1 MTNNFFEIKNGNFT
15 ASEKNKVNNVNLVIE
30 KQGEIISLLG
40 PSGIGK
46 TTILRTIAGL
56 QKLSEGRIKLRDKI
70 LASDEI
76 HIEPEKRNVA
86 LSFQDNSLFPNYK
99 VIDNIKFGEKRTN
112 GHGSSVDVKEII
124 ELLRIEPILKKYPH
138 QISAGEAQRVS
149 LARSL
154 MSKPDLLLL
163 DEPFSNIDQSLK
175 EEIQVSVKKLLKRIN
190 LTTIIVTHDSY
201 EAFSMAD
208 KCGIILDQELK
219 QYDVPYNVHHE
230 PNSIDVANF
239 LNKGI
244 FIDVQVVDS
253 ECAVHRLKH
262 DELGEIRGKLSNN
275 FPSGSK
281 VKLLLQPEDLIH
293 DDQSKLKLEV
303 VDRKFRGTNFI
314 YTLKTKKG
322 EHLPVFVH
330 SHHIHQHEKSEQF
343 GVKSPIYIDHLS
355 MFLSKY
361 NHLAPLAQLDR
372 ASVF

>member
-1 MTNNFFEIKNGNFT
+1 MVKNFFEIKQGNFV
-15 ASEKNKVNNVNLVIE
+15 ASEKNKVINVNLKIDN
-30 KQGEIISLLG
+30 QGEIISLLG
-40 PSGIGK
+40 PSGVGK

-56 QKLSEGRIKLRDKI
+56 QKLSSGQIFLKDKLI
-70 LASDEI
+70 SSDTI

-99 VIDNIKFGEKRTN
+99 VIDNINFGKKRLN
-112 GHGSSVDVKEII
+112 GNASVINAEEII
-124 ELLRIEPILKKYPH
+124 DLLHIEPILEKFPH

-175 EEIQVSVKKLLKRIN
+175 DEIQVSVKKLLKRIN

-208 KCGIILDQELK
+208 KCGIILNQELK
-219 QYDVPYNVHHE
+219 QYDVPYKVHHE
-230 PNSIDVANF
+230 PNSIEIANF
-239 LNKGI
+239 LNKGV

-253 ECAVHRLKH
+253 ECAVHRLNH
-262 DELGEIRGKLSNN
+262 EVLGEIRGKLSNN
-275 FPSGSK
+275 FPSGAK

-303 VDRKFRGTNFI
+303 VDRKFRGTNFV
-314 YTLKTKKG
+314 YTLKTKNG

-330 SHHIHQHEKSEQF
+330 SHHIHQHEKSEKF
-343 GVKSPIYIDHLS
+343 GIKSPIYIDHLVC
-355 MFLSKY
+355 F
-361 NHLAPLAQLDR
+361 
-372 ASVF
+372 

>member
-1 MTNNFFEIKNGNFT
+1 MSNRFFEIKSGNFV
-15 ASEKNKVNNVNLVIE
+15 ASEKNKVNNVNLKIE
-30 KQGEIISLLG
+30 NQGEIVSLLG
-40 PSGIGK
+40 PSGVGK
-46 TTILRTIAGL
+46 TTVLRTIAGL
-56 QKLSEGRIKLRDKI
+56 QKLSSGEIFLKNKLI
-70 LASDEI
+70 SSNNI
-76 HIEPEKRNVA
+76 HIEPEKRNIA

-99 VIDNIKFGEKRTN
+99 VIDNINFGKKRAN
-112 GHGSSVDVKEII
+112 GNASIIDANEII
-124 ELLRIEPILKKYPH
+124 KLLHIEPILEKFPH

-175 EEIQVSVKKLLKRIN
+175 DEIQVSVKKLLKRIN

-253 ECAVHRLKH
+253 ECAVHRLNH
-262 DELGEIRGKLSNN
+262 EILGEIRGKLSNN

-314 YTLKTKKG
+314 YTLKTKNG

-330 SHHIHQHEKSEQF
+330 SHHIHQHEKSEKF
-343 GVKSPIYIDHLS
+343 GIKSPIYIDHLVC
-355 MFLSKY
+355 F
-361 NHLAPLAQLDR
+361 
-372 ASVF
+372 

>member
-1 MTNNFFEIKNGNFT
+1 MVKQFFEIKNGNFV
-15 ASEKNKVNNVNLVIE
+15 ASEKNKVNDVNLKIE
-30 KQGEIISLLG
+30 NQGEIVSLLG
-40 PSGIGK
+40 PSGVGK

-56 QKLSEGRIKLRDKI
+56 QKLSSGEIFLKDKLI
-70 LASDEI
+70 SSNQI
-76 HIEPEKRNVA
+76 HVEPEKRNIA

-99 VIDNIKFGEKRTN
+99 VIDNINFGRKRSNENGFKYEAEDIIRLLHIEGILEKF
-112 GHGSSVDVKEII
+112 
-124 ELLRIEPILKKYPH
+124 PH

-175 EEIQVSVKKLLKRIN
+175 DEIQVSVKKLLKNIN

-208 KCGIILDQELK
+208 KCGIILNQELK

-230 PNSIDVANF
+230 PNSIEIANF
-239 LNKGI
+239 LNKGV
-244 FIDVQVVDS
+244 FIDVKVVDS
-253 ECAVHRLKH
+253 KCAVHRLNH
-262 DELGEIRGKLSNN
+262 EILGEIRGKLSND
-275 FPSGSK
+275 FPSGAK

-293 DDQSKLKLEV
+293 DDQSQLKLEV

-314 YTLKTKKG
+314 YTLKTKNG

-330 SHHIHQHEKSEQF
+330 SHHIHQHEKSEKF
-343 GVKSPIYIDHLS
+343 GIKSPIYIDHLVC
-355 MFLSKY
+355 F
-361 NHLAPLAQLDR
+361 
-372 ASVF
+372 

>member
-1 MTNNFFEIKNGNFT
+1 MSKIFFEIKNGYFT
-15 ASEKNKVNNVNLVIE
+15 ASEKNKVNNVNLKIE

-40 PSGIGK
+40 PSGVGK
-46 TTILRTIAGL
+46 TTILRSIAGL
-56 QKLSEGRIKLRDKI
+56 QKISSGEIYLKNKLISSNKVH
-70 LASDEI
+70 L
-76 HIEPEKRNVA
+76 EPEKRNIA

-99 VIDNIKFGEKRTN
+99 VIENINFGKKRLN
-112 GHGSSVDVKEII
+112 GNGFNYKSDDIVK
-124 ELLRIEPILKKYPH
+124 LLHIEPILNKYPH

-163 DEPFSNIDQSLK
+163 DEPFSNIDQNLK
-175 EEIQVSVKKLLKRIN
+175 EEIQISVKKLLKKIN

-201 EAFSMAD
+201 EAFSIAD
-208 KCGIILDQELK
+208 KCGIILNQELK

-244 FIDVQVVDS
+244 FIDVKVIDS

-262 DELGEIRGKLSNN
+262 EELGEIRGKLSNSFN
-275 FPSGSK
+275 SGSK

-293 DDQSKLKLEV
+293 DDQSNLKLEV
-303 VDRKFRGTNFI
+303 VDRKFRGTNFV

-330 SHHIHQHEKSEQF
+330 SHHIHQHEKSEKF
-343 GVKSPIYIDHLS
+343 GIKTPIYIDHLVC
-355 MFLSKY
+355 F
-361 NHLAPLAQLDR
+361 
-372 ASVF
+372 

>member
-1 MTNNFFEIKNGNFT
+1 MFNYFLEIQKGNFV
-15 ASEKNKVNNVNLVIE
+15 ASEKNKVNNVNLKIE
-30 KQGEIISLLG
+30 NQGEIISLLG

-46 TTILRTIAGL
+46 TTILRTLAGL
-56 QKLSEGRIKLRDKI
+56 QKLSSGKIFLKGKLISSNDV
-70 LASDEI
+70 
-76 HIEPEKRNVA
+76 HIEPEKRNIA
-86 LSFQDNSLFPNYK
+86 LSFQDNSLFPNYT
-99 VIDNIKFGEKRTN
+99 VIENINFGKKRAN
-112 GHGSSVDVKEII
+112 GNSSPVDTREII
-124 ELLRIEPILKKYPH
+124 SILHIEPILEKYPH

-175 EEIQVSVKKLLKRIN
+175 EEIQVSVKKLLKRIK

-219 QYDVPYNVHHE
+219 QFDVPYNVHHE

-244 FIDVQVVDS
+244 FIDVKVVDS
-253 ECAVHRLKH
+253 ECAVHRLQH
-262 DELGEIRGKLSNN
+262 EELGEIRGKLSNN

-343 GVKSPIYIDHLS
+343 GVKSPIYIDHLVC
-355 MFLSKY
+355 F
-361 NHLAPLAQLDR
+361 
-372 ASVF
+372 

>member
-1 MTNNFFEIKNGNFT
+1 MLKQFFEIKNGNFV
-15 ASEKNKVNNVNLVIE
+15 ASEKNKVNNVNLKIE
-30 KQGEIISLLG
+30 NQGEIVSLLG
-40 PSGIGK
+40 PSGVGK

-56 QKLSEGRIKLRDKI
+56 QKLNSGEIFLKNKLISSKKT
-70 LASDEI
+70 

-86 LSFQDNSLFPNYK
+86 LSFQDNSLFPNYN
-99 VIDNIKFGEKRTN
+99 VIDNINFGKKRAN
-112 GHGSSVDVKEII
+112 GSGSTIDVNEII
-124 ELLRIEPILKKYPH
+124 MLLHIEPILEKFPH

-175 EEIQVSVKKLLKRIN
+175 DEIQVSVKKLLKRIN

-208 KCGIILDQELK
+208 KCGIILNQELK

-230 PNSIDVANF
+230 PNSIEIANF
-239 LNKGI
+239 LNKGV
-244 FIDVQVVDS
+244 FIDVKVVDS
-253 ECAVHRLKH
+253 ECAVHRLNH
-262 DELGEIRGKLSNN
+262 QVLGEIRGKLSNN
-275 FPSGSK
+275 FPSGAK

-314 YTLKTKKG
+314 YTLKTKNG

-330 SHHIHQHEKSEQF
+330 SHHIHQHEKSEKF
-343 GVKSPIYIDHLS
+343 GIKSPIYIDHLVC
-355 MFLSKY
+355 F
-361 NHLAPLAQLDR
+361 
-372 ASVF
+372 

>member
-1 MTNNFFEIKNGNFT
+1 MSDNFLEIHKGNFV
-15 ASEKNKVNNVNLVIE
+15 ASEKNKVKNVNLKI
-30 KQGEIISLLG
+30 KSQGEIVSLLG

-56 QKLSEGRIKLRDKI
+56 QKLSSGSILLKGKV
-70 LASDEI
+70 LASDNI
-76 HIEPEKRNVA
+76 HIEPENRNIA

-99 VIDNIKFGEKRTN
+99 VIENINFGKKKSERNEPFVETEELIN
-112 GHGSSVDVKEII
+112 
-124 ELLRIEPILKKYPH
+124 LLRIEPILEKYPH

-175 EEIQVSVKKLLKRIN
+175 EEIQVSVKKLLKRLN

-208 KCGIILDQELK
+208 KCGIVLNQELK

-230 PNSIDVANF
+230 PNSIEVANF

-244 FIDVQVVDS
+244 FINVKVLDS
-253 ECAVHRLKH
+253 DCAVHRLKH
-262 DELGEIRGKLSNN
+262 EDLGEIRGKLSNK
-275 FPSGSK
+275 FPSGAN

-293 DDQSKLKLEV
+293 DDQSDLKLEII
-303 VDRKFRGTNFI
+303 DRKFRGTNFI
-314 YTLKTKKG
+314 YTLKTKTND
-322 EHLPVFVH
+322 LIPVFVH
-330 SHHIHQHEKSEQF
+330 SHHIHQHEIKEKF
-343 GVKSPIYIDHLS
+343 GVKTPIYIDHLVC
-355 MFLSKY
+355 F
-361 NHLAPLAQLDR
+361 
-372 ASVF
+372 

>member
-1 MTNNFFEIKNGNFT
+1 MLKQFFEIKNGNFV
-15 ASEKNKVNNVNLVIE
+15 ASEKNKVNNVNLKIQN
-30 KQGEIISLLG
+30 QGEIISLLG
-40 PSGIGK
+40 PSGVGK

-56 QKLSEGRIKLRDKI
+56 QKLNSGEIFLKNKLI
-70 LASDEI
+70 SSDNI
-76 HIEPEKRNVA
+76 HIEPEKRNIA

-99 VIDNIKFGEKRTN
+99 VIDNINFGKKRANGNASNIDTN
-112 GHGSSVDVKEII
+112 EII
-124 ELLRIEPILKKYPH
+124 NLLHIEPILEKFPH

-175 EEIQVSVKKLLKRIN
+175 DEIQVSVKKLLKRIN

-208 KCGIILDQELK
+208 KCGIILNQELK

-230 PNSIDVANF
+230 PNSIEIANF
-239 LNKGI
+239 LNKGV
-244 FIDVQVVDS
+244 FIDVKVVDS
-253 ECAVHRLKH
+253 ECAVHRLNH
-262 DELGEIRGKLSNN
+262 EILGEIRGKLSNN
-275 FPSGSK
+275 FPSGTK

-314 YTLKTKKG
+314 YTLKTKNG

-330 SHHIHQHEKSEQF
+330 SHHIHQHEKSEKF
-343 GVKSPIYIDHLS
+343 GIKSPIYIDHLVC
-355 MFLSKY
+355 F
-361 NHLAPLAQLDR
+361 
-372 ASVF
+372 

>member
-1 MTNNFFEIKNGNFT
+1 MSKHFLEIQKGNFI
-15 ASEKNKVNNVNLVIE
+15 ASEKNKVNDVNLIIE
-30 KQGEIISLLG
+30 EQGQIISLLG

-46 TTILRTIAGL
+46 TTILRTLAGL
-56 QKLSEGRIKLRDKI
+56 QKLNSGKIFLKGKLIASSEV
-70 LASDEI
+70 
-76 HIEPEKRNVA
+76 HIEPEKRNIA

-99 VIDNIKFGEKRTN
+99 VIDNINFGKKRSN
-112 GHGSSVDVKEII
+112 GNKLSLDTKEII
-124 ELLRIEPILKKYPH
+124 ELLHIDPILDKFPH

-149 LARSL
+149 IARSL
-154 MSKPDLLLL
+154 ISKPDLLLL

-208 KCGIILDQELK
+208 KCGIILNQELK
-219 QYDVPYNVHHE
+219 QYDLPYNVHHE
-230 PNSIDVANF
+230 PNSVEVASF

-244 FIDVQVVDS
+244 FIDVKVVDS

-262 DELGEIRGKLSNN
+262 EELGEIRGKLSNN

-303 VDRKFRGTNFI
+303 VDRKFR
-314 YTLKTKKG
+314 
-322 EHLPVFVH
+322 
-330 SHHIHQHEKSEQF
+330 
-343 GVKSPIYIDHLS
+343 
-355 MFLSKY
+355 
-361 NHLAPLAQLDR
+361 
-372 ASVF
+372 

>member
-1 MTNNFFEIKNGNFT
+1 MSNQFFEIKDGNFV
-15 ASEKNKVNNVNLVIE
+15 ASEKNKVNNVNLKIE
-30 KQGEIISLLG
+30 NQGEIVSLLG
-40 PSGIGK
+40 PSGVGK
-46 TTILRTIAGL
+46 TTVLRTIAGL
-56 QKLSEGRIKLRDKI
+56 QKLSSGEIFLKNKLI
-70 LASDEI
+70 SSNNI
-76 HIEPEKRNVA
+76 HIEPEKRNIA

-99 VIDNIKFGEKRTN
+99 VIDNINFGKKRAN
-112 GHGSSVDVKEII
+112 GNASIIDANEII
-124 ELLRIEPILKKYPH
+124 KLLHIEPILEKFPH

-175 EEIQVSVKKLLKRIN
+175 DEIQVSVKKLLKRIN

-208 KCGIILDQELK
+208 KCGIILNQELK

-230 PNSIDVANF
+230 PNSIEIANF
-239 LNKGI
+239 LNKGV
-244 FIDVQVVDS
+244 FIDVKVVDS
-253 ECAVHRLKH
+253 ECAVHRLNH
-262 DELGEIRGKLSNN
+262 EVLGEIRGKLSNN
-275 FPSGSK
+275 FPSGAK

-314 YTLKTKKG
+314 YTLKTKNG

-330 SHHIHQHEKSEQF
+330 SHHIHQHEKSEKF
-343 GVKSPIYIDHLS
+343 GIKSPIYIDHLVC
-355 MFLSKY
+355 F
-361 NHLAPLAQLDR
+361 
-372 ASVF
+372 